1 MKRFPIF
8 FAPDTDTAAPAVD
21 VGTGDI
27 SVPMVPPTPREVKD
41 VVLPGNENLEN
52 APILKDLAKETRKV
66 RGPSDFGMPTAE
78 ESSEEM
84 GLTPKRERGPD
95 GKFVPKGTQQSSPS
109 TQQPKA
115 KATIPPAAQ
124 KSTPTAAPVKAA
136 EPAAATPA
144 PAAKV
149 KINGM
154 EKTEAEWAEHFK
166 ALEAKANGAKTP
178 EPAVVKQL
186 DAPAKTEEE
195 TAAEQKAREDAFL
208 AKTAEGYA
216 MTPEE
221 YDIILAGGAQGVK
234 AHANVMARQEMKL
247 RQFAANE
254 INKVTEHYDALLA
267 PILNQQTTVQGLMQ
281 EAAFL
286 GAHPD
291 IKSNPKGA
299 ETFREVKNAFENYYR
314 EIQAKVA
321 AGTATRSEQALGMLY
336 EDTPLEQRMNDIAE
350 HTRAKLGPVA
360 APAAAAPP
368 APKPPA
374 PKPTIIEK
382 PLGGDR
388 PGSPGSPRSETAE
401 QRLVREVNASKGINV

>member
-95 GKFVPKGTQQSSPS
+95 GKFLPKGTQQSSPS

-115 KATIPPAAQ
+115 KATTPPAAQ
-124 KSTPTAAPVKAA
+124 KPTPTAAPAKAP
-136 EPAAATPA
+136 EPAATPA

-149 KINGM
+149 KINGV

-166 ALEAKANGAKTP
+166 ALEAKANGAKAP
-178 EPAVVKQL
+178 EPVVKQP

-208 AKTAEGYA
+208 AKAAEGYA

-247 RQFAANE
+247 RQFAASE

-267 PILNQQTTVQGLMQ
+267 PILNQQTTVQTLMQ

-286 GAHPD
+286 SAHPD
-291 IKSNPKGA
+291 IKSNPKGL
-299 ETFREVKNAFENYYR
+299 ETFREVKNAFETGHK
-314 EIQAKVA
+314 EIKAKVD
-321 AGTATRSEQALGMLY
+321 AGTASRSEQAWAMLY
-336 EDTPLEQRMNDIAE
+336 EDASQEQRMNDIAE
-350 HTRAKLGPVA
+350 HTRAKLGPIA
-360 APAAAAPP
+360 APAAAATTP
-368 APKPPA
+368 PKPPA

>member
-8 FAPDTDTAAPAVD
+8 FAPDTDTAAPVD

-27 SVPMVPPTPREVKD
+27 SVPMVPPTPRQVQD

-52 APILKDLAKETRKV
+52 APILKDLPKETRKM
-66 RGPSDFGMPTAE
+66 RGPADFGMPTAE

-124 KSTPTAAPVKAA
+124 KPTPTAAPVKAA
-136 EPAAATPA
+136 EPAAATSA
-144 PAAKV
+144 PTAKV
-149 KINGM
+149 KINGV

-166 ALEAKANGAKTP
+166 ALEAKAAAAKAP
-178 EPAVVKQL
+178 EPAVVKQP

-299 ETFREVKNAFENYYR
+299 ETFREVKNAFENGYK
-314 EIQAKVA
+314 EIKAKVD
-321 AGTATRSEQALGMLY
+321 AGTATRSEQAWAMLY
-336 EDTPLEQRMNDIAE
+336 EDAPQEQRMNDIAE
-350 HTRAKLGPVA
+350 HTRAKLGP
-360 APAAAAPP
+360 APAPVAAAPP